1 MNSNQVAVFNG
12 PKVTSSVTK
21 NLNSAK
27 AKGGIRCVLYSPPE
41 EPNSS
46 AVLRNGKWEEVSNSG
61 TTPNSGSTFSI
72 DLDGS
77 DDATSTLLSN
87 LRNKKTIDEIVV
99 YELDNT
105 SNKEHYGYY
114 FSDVFVNGASSG
126 TDSEGRKTIRLACS
140 CISFKQKDKNN
151 NEPVLWDWNT
161 NTHTYTG
168 SSK

>member
-27 AKGGIRCVLYSPPE
+27 AKGGIRCILGSIPE

-46 AVLRNGKWEEVSNSG
+46 AVLRNGEWVEVSNAG
-61 TTPNSGSTFSI
+61 TTPNAGSAFTI
-72 DLDGS
+72 DLDAT

-105 SNKEHYGYY
+105 SNKEHFGYY
-114 FSDVFVNGASSG
+114 FSKIFVNKASSG
-126 TDSEGRKTIRLACS
+126 INAGGEKVIRLACS